1 MLASKFCD
9 SGPSLAM
16 NSRTTCRDATALERP
31 SARATRGGMRRSC
44 GWNRAGA
51 RGERQKFGETSFMEF
66 GGLQPVE
73 TPQNRQSF
81 LWKSLQKT
89 SGDLEKLA
97 EKAGRRA
104 SIPPSLLPPATPRRR
119 SRGQA
124 ALRGREGKF
133 SYPQSLEKSRN
144 GKILPG
150 PPAVSP
156 YDTDAPPGSTA
167 RGITAR
173 RPSRAPT
180 GAARSW
186 RRS

>member
-1 MLASKFCD
+1 MSHSMSRGVAGIPWKKLKNLETCCEPTQHEKSR
-9 SGPSLAM
+9 PSLA
-16 NSRTTCRDATALERP
+16 AI
-31 SARATRGGMRRSC
+31 
-44 GWNRAGA
+44 
-51 RGERQKFGETSFMEF
+51 SFSF

-73 TPQNRQSF
+73 IPQNRQSF
-81 LWKSLQKT
+81 HWKSLQKT

-180 GAARSW
+180 GAARS
-186 RRS
+186 